1 MIILFE
7 ENETQFNSLG
17 LGVLKDAIE
26 TTVTEKLND
35 TFELEMSY
43 PVDGENY
50 HKLKVNRLI
59 YCKPNPYDEAQ
70 PFRIYSITK
79 PIKGVVTVDAVHIS
93 YDMNGIPVKAIKS
106 ENLPDLLDKIQNESI
121 IPNEFIFATDIKSG
135 KSYRT
140 TEPYNMRALLM
151 GSDDAIVQKYKAE
164 LKFDKFRV
172 QLLEHRGYDRNASV
186 TYGHNMTDLN
196 HETTTETLYNGVFPY
211 YHTEK
216 TSTETSTE
224 DKFKQV
230 YVVGSNPFQ
239 ENWLSYSKDGEPYH
253 PLDDSPVQIASEGK
267 YKDKVYCW
275 NPIYLRY
282 DEKIYNEQVTLIQG
296 LLEPTWLSID
306 WSKFPKITC
315 KANRKGYFKKASDT
329 GWGDIRGVGDTIFE
343 GSIVSS
349 GIIENIILYFSEVIP
364 STGNKENTEVTEVVD
379 VQLDEPII
387 WLQTP
392 DAQAMKCNKILSL
405 NLTSEFDE
413 EPSKERLLA
422 KAEEYINEN
431 KIGTVK
437 HSTTVSF
444 IDVSRTTDA
453 DKYKNFDRIELGD
466 TVRVSY
472 LDMGVDVSLRV
483 ISTAYDPINEQ
494 YTNIELG
501 EKKET
506 ISSESV
512 QTGDD
517 VSSLTNDAGY
527 ASVTTVHKL
536 IAETVSANYIE
547 AVNAK
552 LSSAMIE
559 QLKVEKIECAGI
571 IEASQYKIDTL
582 VATLMM
588 ADNATIRN
596 TLTAGNIKVAGDI
609 VINSGEI
616 KIQDTD
622 SNATKFLVDR
632 KGNVI
637 ANSVEITGGTFNI
650 NDGMF
655 EVTNEGAMFAQNA
668 YVSGEIHAQA
678 GQIGDCIIVDGVL
691 TVPAEN
697 VSGTI
702 QAGQVDVR
710 GIINAG
716 SAEIGTIITDTV
728 TADYINSKDIIA
740 KKIKI
745 LDDNG
750 DVLFNADSDTK
761 EVQMAGFDVDYN
773 SISSGTKDS
782 SGYVYISKG
791 KQNIMIAREYSAS
804 TYFVR
809 DEEYD
814 VGDYIAYVSNPTEH
828 NSQCVS
834 KLTFNKAYRSL
845 SIFIRSYAE
854 AQCDYT
860 IVSTINAQS
869 YPINW
874 DDETAYDSTA
884 HDHNT
889 SQDTSLSAY
898 KEVIYNDIH
907 PGDYIYIVYRKDGSE
922 TEYDDMGYV
931 LILKEDVEHKNLL
944 TLGRYFS
951 VDYDGNLRA
960 RSGQIG
966 NCEIKNGILEIQG
979 TLKSVDINIGN
990 GQFVV
995 TEAGRV
1001 EAKEGLIGNCEI
1013 KDGVLEIQGSLKAV
1027 DINIG
1032 QGNFLVDSEGNL
1044 KTSNPVIVSSMKND
1058 NIDVVDA
1065 NVKNLN
1071 IPMDGSVNINGHTIK
1086 YTGMDLEQL
1095 VDVEFKLTQDIVRSH
1110 IGSFTSTITVTSY
1123 QRGST
1128 TLSAV
1133 PVDTPVAV
1141 TCYYGLSYIDS
1152 TTKGIVTKRTTVVI
1166 KAGQSSATGTISL
1179 IDDGLEQVTATIPS
1193 PGHPEVYDLSPSFIR
1208 DTKTLYKGNCIE
1220 FDSHLYASD
1229 LIQHHPVSSK
1239 GRVHVPVVNHNSVD
1253 EYATPQII
1261 PYEVTVGSQTWS
1273 VETDLS
1279 SMGVKTILAVTASPK
1294 NANRTTTPTAARS
1307 PYMPYVYYSGSKF
1320 SIRNVTN
1327 SSATYSCIIIAI

>member
-26 TTVTEKLND
+26 ATVTEKLND

-506 ISSESV
+506 MSSESV

-609 VINSGEI
+609 IINSGEI

-678 GQIGDCIIVDGVL
+678 GQIGDCVIVDGVL
-691 TVPAEN
+691 SVPAEN

-716 SAEIGTIITDTV
+716 SAEIGTIVTNTV
-728 TADYINSKDIIA
+728 TADYIDALGIVA

-750 DVLFNADSDTK
+750 DILFNADSDTK

-791 KQNIMIAREYSAS
+791 KQNITIAREYSAS

-809 DEEYD
+809 NEEYD

-834 KLTFNKAYRSL
+834 KLIFNKAYKSL

-907 PGDYIYIVYRKDGSE
+907 PGDYIYIVYSKDGSE
-922 TEYDDMGYV
+922 SEYDDMGYV
-931 LILKEDVEHKNLL
+931 LLLKEDAEPKNLL

-966 NCEIKNGILEIQG
+966 DCSI
-979 TLKSVDINIGN
+979 
-990 GQFVV
+990 
-995 TEAGRV
+995 
-1001 EAKEGLIGNCEI
+1001 
-1013 KDGVLEIQGSLKAV
+1013 
-1027 DINIG
+1027 
-1032 QGNFLVDSEGNL
+1032 
-1044 KTSNPVIVSSMKND
+1044 
-1058 NIDVVDA
+1058 
-1065 NVKNLN
+1065 
-1071 IPMDGSVNINGHTIK
+1071 INGKLMIPAANIQNIETIK
-1086 YTGMDLEQL
+1086 LTADQIETG
-1095 VDVEFKLTQDIVRSH
+1095 
-1110 IGSFTSTITVTSY
+1110 
-1123 QRGST
+1123 

-1133 PVDTPVAV
+1133 SINIGSGNFKVDSDGMVETSSKAK
-1141 TCYYGLSYIDS
+1141 YIS
-1152 TTKGIVTKRTTVVI
+1152 V
-1166 KAGQSSATGTISL
+1166 
-1179 IDDGLEQVTATIPS
+1179 E
-1193 PGHPEVYDLSPSFIR
+1193 
-1208 DTKTLYKGNCIE
+1208 
-1220 FDSHLYASD
+1220 SD
-1229 LIQHHPVSSK
+1229 LIQTKNLIAEDSIKTKDLEADTISVKESIEIGNGGCKITPVGTPLTHEVRVKFDVTVDLFTSPSDANNPRITYTVKSMDLATGRTPTNVPEDIYIDVMQNFREVVRLGGGQYQYIPVKRNHLLLIAK
-1239 GRVHVPVVNHNSVD
+1239 GTNEASYVERIHVGDSLATANTLELVGSATYTPQSNIFSEELYAGGGININGEVDATIFYADVKDSTGTNKIRMPVVNRANNV
-1253 EYATPQII
+1253 AFAARTPQII
-1261 PYEVTVGSQTWS
+1261 PYEISVNSSSWSSQI
-1273 VETDLS
+1273 DLS
-1279 SMGVKTILAVTASPK
+1279 SWGVSTILAMTASPK
-1294 NANRTTTPTAARS
+1294 NGSASGTPTAARS
-1307 PYMPYVYYSGSKF
+1307 PYMPYVYYNGSRF
-1320 SIRNVTN
+1320 AIRNVTN
-1327 SSATYSCIIIAI
+1327 TNTTYSCIIIAI